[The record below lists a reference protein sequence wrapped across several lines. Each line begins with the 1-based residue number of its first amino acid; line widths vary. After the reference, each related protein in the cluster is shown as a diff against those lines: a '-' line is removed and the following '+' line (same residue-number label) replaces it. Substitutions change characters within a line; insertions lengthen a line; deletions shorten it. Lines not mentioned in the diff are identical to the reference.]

1 MLRLK
6 HNMGDILA
14 FNMETEEWMMEWVT
28 INQNRHGDILAR
40 YNARI
45 TTLHQDGAV
54 SIAHLNQGLKA
65 EASVLTQEKKWVEAH
80 HIADMC
86 DKVRNH
92 GYPQFLVGEVLF
104 FTRNDE
110 TIACDKNGKLSV
122 LVRSQCYNFVHY
134 KPTLYSW
141 EFGESRPQLVEK
153 RL

>member
-6 HNMGDILA
+6 YNMGDILA
-14 FNMETEEWMMEWVT
+14 FNMETEEWKMEWVT

-40 YNARI
+40 YNERI
-45 TTLHQDGAV
+45 TTRDQDGVV
-54 SIAHLNQGLKA
+54 SIAHLNQ
-65 EASVLTQEKKWVEAH
+65 AH

-92 GYPQFLVGEVLF
+92 GYPQFLVREVLF

-110 TIACDKNGKLSV
+110 TLACDKNGKLSV
-122 LVRSQCYNFVHY
+122 LVKSQYYNFVHH